1 MNKQT
6 FFKVTMAYSDTSSST
21 SSQNVLIN
29 DVGLTVKIG
38 STTYYP
44 NELYFYYSIINR
56 LNEPD
61 HYNNVEVISLSKS
74 TLQKVCPSSGN
85 CEATVEIKRYS
96 LSTKYQPVSVVITG
110 EFVFDSVIVNDDTS
124 NNYSDIPAKI
134 KDVDLIMKIIF
145 VVVVVLIIAFIMY
158 SLFVLI
164 YM

>member
-96 LSTKYQPVSVVITG
+96 LSTKYQHVSVVITG
-110 EFVFDSVIVNDDTS
+110 EFRYDSVVLNDDTS
-124 NNYSDIPAKI
+124 KNY
-134 KDVDLIMKIIF
+134 KDVPGGGVNWLLIVII
-145 VVVVVLIIAFIMY
+145 VVVVIIVVAICCCVCYDNYFE
-158 SLFVLI
+158 
-164 YM
+164 

>member
-1 MNKQT
+1 
-6 FFKVTMAYSDTSSST
+6 MAYSDTSSST

-61 HYNNVEVISLSKS
+61 HYNNVEVISLSEDILEKTCLEQNS
-74 TLQKVCPSSGN
+74 CVV
-85 CEATVEIKRYS
+85 TVEIKRYS

-110 EFVFDSVIVNDDTS
+110 EFVFDSVSVNDDTS
-124 NNYSDIPAKI
+124 KNY
-134 KDVDLIMKIIF
+134 KDVPGGGVNWLLIVII
-145 VVVVVLIIAFIMY
+145 VVVVIIVVAICCCVCYNNYFE
-158 SLFVLI
+158 
-164 YM
+164 